1 VLERG
6 DDNRFSGDDLAEIL
20 LTAGESEAGMPGG
33 DNTPSGL
40 QDLTKT
46 VMEQARTWNV
56 CTGDVE
62 PIQVLLVLERCHR

>member
-6 DDNRFSGDDLAEIL
+6 DDNRFSGDDFAEIL
-20 LTAGESEAGMPGG
+20 LTASDSEAGTPGG
-33 DNTPSGL
+33 DNAPSVL

-62 PIQVLLVLERCHR
+62 PI